1 MKQTGL
7 MRVDLTRAIW
17 CAWGAIMFAIPGVGS
32 YISLRLD
39 DCLGVASPLLYHP
52 AAVGFVVAVAAVTNQ
67 AAPDLGS
74 AILRH
79 RNGLL
84 PWAVLSVASLGL
96 MGFATYK
103 ECWELLNG
111 SPFFGLNTEFDV
123 LAGLAQALAI
133 LFWLLCSLA
142 CEGPQIDSQEDES
155 LRVKAP
161 VAYAFGVVA
170 PFALTLISVLT
181 AALLSCLLLFA
192 TLVVVLPQL
201 SKRHSAADFAISFL
215 RGLLL
220 FVLMNDFSIRLYL
233 DGASKEVS
241 VAVLCL
247 LLIAALAGPF
257 IGAVTNK
264 KTPAPD
270 VQEDVT
276 DLEEDPYEVLAVLSP
291 REKQVFIAWLQ
302 GKKNPEIAEELGLAV
317 GTIATYRNRAL
328 EKLDIDSEEIRALR
342 SGTQAEDTV
351 VEVEP
356 VTQEH
361 GLFLWGPVFIV
372 FAATSLLAVFFG
384 GAPQSCLRG
393 IVLALAICGV
403 LCSDGRDRAAAAN
416 APFPYERLWPFA
428 SGALLLIEAYRVASV
443 FTAPQFFLSHLVI
456 CVVAIAVIA
465 LPIVWSS
472 RLGEIRCPP
481 FLLPSR
487 KTGCYCLS
495 LGLSLTYSTFFY
507 SVLGLQPL
515 LCAVVLLAINIVLLL
530 KTREELDVSSLS
542 CGCEEERVLCYLRGR
557 GLNELQARVAF
568 LTCAGKTRTDIC
580 GELCIAPGTVNSCRA
595 TAYRL
600 LSVHSADELRKLLNS
615 EAGLTLS

>member
-1 MKQTGL
+1 
-7 MRVDLTRAIW
+7 
-17 CAWGAIMFAIPGVGS
+17 MFAIPGVGS

-39 DCLGVASPLLYHP
+39 DCPGVASPLLYHP
-52 AAVGFVVAVAAVTNQ
+52 AAIGFVVAVAAVTNQ

-84 PWAVLSVASLGL
+84 PWAVFPVVSLGL

-123 LAGLAQALAI
+123 LVGLTQALAI

-142 CEGPQIDSQEDES
+142 CEGPQIDSQEDEP
-155 LRVKAP
+155 LRVKTP
-161 VAYAFGVVA
+161 VAYAFGVAA
-170 PFALTLISVLT
+170 PFALTSASVLT
-181 AALLSCLLLFA
+181 AAWLSCLLLFV
-192 TLVVVLPQL
+192 TLVVVLPHF
-201 SKRHSAADFAISFL
+201 SKRHSAANLAISFIS
-215 RGLLL
+215 GLLL
-220 FVLMNDFSIRLYL
+220 FALINDFSIRLYL
-233 DGASKEVS
+233 DGASKEIS

-247 LLIAALAGPF
+247 LLIAALMVPF
-257 IGAVTNK
+257 IGTAANK
-264 KTPAPD
+264 KAPASAA
-270 VQEDVT
+270 QEDVA
-276 DLEEDPYEVLAVLSP
+276 DLEEDSYEALAALSP

-302 GKKNPEIAEELGLAV
+302 GKKNPEIAAELGLAV

-342 SGTQAEDTV
+342 SGVQAEDAV

-393 IVLALAICGV
+393 MVLALAICGV
-403 LCSDGRDRAAAAN
+403 LCSDGKNRAVATS

-428 SGALLLIEAYRVASV
+428 SSGLLVIESYRVASV
-443 FTAPQFFLSHLVI
+443 FTAPQLFLSYLVV
-456 CVVAIAVIA
+456 CAAAIAVMA
-465 LPIVWSS
+465 LLIVRSS
-472 RLGEIRCPP
+472 RPGEIGCPP

-495 LGLSLTYSTFFY
+495 LGLSLTYSAFFY

-515 LCAVVLLAINIVLLL
+515 LCVVVLLAINIVLLL

-568 LTCAGKTRTDIC
+568 LTCVGKTRIDIC

-600 LSVHSADELRKLLNS
+600 LSVHSVDELRKLLNS